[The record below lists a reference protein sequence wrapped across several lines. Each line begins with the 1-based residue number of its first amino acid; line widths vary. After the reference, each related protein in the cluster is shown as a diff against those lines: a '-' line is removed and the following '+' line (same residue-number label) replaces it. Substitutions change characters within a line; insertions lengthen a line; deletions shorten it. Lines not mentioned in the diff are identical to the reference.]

1 MAEIKEGP
9 LSALALV
16 MRHNCRFHPAAH
28 RDCMLARR
36 TAGKDLPP
44 IRLQPGEEARI
55 SYQPVFDDF
64 GITGPELARRQRVE
78 QSGICNHQQRLVERA
93 DEVFAVFR
101 IDCGLSAN
109 RRIDLRQQRRGNL
122 HIAKTTTDEGRSKT
136 SKISDDTTAESHDKV
151 GALDACGN

>member
-1 MAEIKEGP
+1 M
-9 LSALALV
+9 
-16 MRHNCRFHPAAH
+16 
-28 RDCMLARR
+28 
-36 TAGKDLPP
+36 
-44 IRLQPGEEARI
+44 
-55 SYQPVFDDF
+55 
-64 GITGPELARRQRVE
+64 
-78 QSGICNHQQRLVERA
+78 
-93 DEVFAVFR
+93 FR